1 MIASANMP
9 SWDIVQLR
17 PVVRRVAAI
26 PAAAIIALLAVG
38 CGATHPGPHR
48 ATVGTCFSFGVRAIR
63 QQLIVTKVPPACAG
77 LSHAQVNIALARA
90 VRAAVGPRP
99 KAAQRKAAEHESKY
113 LADLFATIPPPRAE
127 PVTSS
132 PRQPSAG
139 QPLQFAALGAWLA
152 TATAGAYLLAGWLG
166 AARGRRSRPP
176 SVLIGHASLAITGLG
191 IWTAFLVTNLPEL
204 AWFAVGAILV
214 VAGLGMATLVT
225 GLPDPQAAG
234 GTPAGRP
241 TVQVLVIVGH
251 GMLAT
256 AAILLVLL
264 AAVGAG

>member
-1 MIASANMP
+1 MP
-9 SWDIVQLR
+9 PWDTAQLR
-17 PVVRRVAAI
+17 PVALRVAAI

-48 ATVGTCFSFGVRAIR
+48 ATIGTCFSFGVRAIQ
-63 QQLIVTKVPPACAG
+63 QQLIVTTVPPACAG
-77 LSHAQVNIALARA
+77 ISHEQVNIALARA

-99 KAAQRKAAEHESKY
+99 KAAQREAAERESKY
-113 LADLFATIPPPRAE
+113 LAGLFTSIGPPRAE
-127 PVTSS
+127 PVTASS
-132 PRQPSAG
+132 QQPSAD

-152 TATAGAYLLAGWLG
+152 TATAGAYLLAGWVG
-166 AARGRRSRPP
+166 AARRRRSRPP
-176 SVLIGHASLAITGLG
+176 SVLLGHASVAIAGLG
-191 IWTAFLVTNLPEL
+191 IWTAFLATNVPEL
-204 AWFAVGAILV
+204 AWLAVGAILV

-225 GLPDPQAAG
+225 GLPDPRAAG
-234 GTPAGRP
+234 GTAAGRP

-251 GMLAT
+251 GILAT